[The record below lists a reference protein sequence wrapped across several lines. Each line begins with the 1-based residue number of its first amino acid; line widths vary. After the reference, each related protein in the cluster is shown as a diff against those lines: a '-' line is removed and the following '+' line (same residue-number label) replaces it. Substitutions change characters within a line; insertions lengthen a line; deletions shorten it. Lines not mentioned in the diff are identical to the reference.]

1 MAALTPLPH
10 PRGPSSAAT
19 LDSLHTFHGKSSGL
33 LMRSYFLLKLSRS
46 QRRESCSSI
55 SHLKVSVIF
64 VDSSSFCHGNHNQ
77 DSSSHFYSRF
87 LPGWTLFTL
96 LYR

>member
-10 PRGPSSAAT
+10 PRGPSPAAT
-19 LDSLHTFHGKSSGL
+19 LDSLHTFHGKSSGP
-33 LMRSYFLLKLSRS
+33 LMQSYFLLKLSRS
-46 QRRESCSSI
+46 QRRETCSSI

-64 VDSSSFCHGNHNQ
+64 VDSSSFCHRIHDH
-77 DSSSHFYSRF
+77 DSSSHFYSGF
-87 LPGWTLFTL
+87 LPWWTLFTL